1 MVKKLKEILGAYE
14 NARAR
19 LCEERYEGAQ
29 RLAQIDAKGVELK
42 RQIDVL
48 IAEREA
54 VEEWNG
60 SRPVPNW
67 LDDAVRPLAKEL
79 AAKAG
84 FPHAKV
90 VGPCGFAFRVFI
102 TLWTSE
108 PEFAAKTL
116 VVRPLFFEENGLSFV
131 YETGE
136 TTSECPPGSLG
147 EAHGMNLVTAPL
159 PDSLEEILAVM
170 KTPRRPRFS
179 GIAGGETKK
188 R

>member
-1 MVKKLKEILGAYE
+1 MVKKLIDSYE
-14 NARAR
+14 AALDLLR
-19 LCEERYEGAQ
+19 EERYEGAR
-29 RLAQIDAKGVELK
+29 RLEEIDVQVAGLK
-42 RQIDVL
+42 RQIAVL
-48 IAEREA
+48 CGKRETVA
-54 VEEWNG
+54 AQYSS
-60 SRPVPNW
+60 SRSPNW
-67 LDDAVRPLAKEL
+67 LDDVVRPLAKEL

-84 FPHAKV
+84 FPHGEAH
-90 VGPCGFAFRVFI
+90 GPCGLTSRAFI

-116 VVRPLFFEENGLSFV
+116 VVRPLFSEENGLSFV

-147 EAHGMNLVTAPL
+147 EAHEMNLVTAPL

>member
-1 MVKKLKEILGAYE
+1 M
-14 NARAR
+14 
-19 LCEERYEGAQ
+19 
-29 RLAQIDAKGVELK
+29 
-42 RQIDVL
+42 
-48 IAEREA
+48 
-54 VEEWNG
+54 
-60 SRPVPNW
+60 
-67 LDDAVRPLAKEL
+67 
-79 AAKAG
+79 
-84 FPHAKV
+84 
-90 VGPCGFAFRVFI
+90 
-102 TLWTSE
+102 WTSE